1 MKKQKHQESSEVF
14 DMKTTI
20 IIEHRDEYNRT
31 SNKVTVESY
40 EITLSEIIRAFEQAL
55 RGAGFIVDGTLDIID
70 EKTL

>member
-1 MKKQKHQESSEVF
+1 MKKQKQQESSEVF

-20 IIEHRDEYNRT
+20 TIEHRDEYNRP

-40 EITLSEIIRAFEQAL
+40 DITLPEIIRAFEHAL
-55 RGAGFIVDGTLDIID
+55 RGAGFIFDGTLDIID